1 MPEIAGIATERTG
14 ASTTSRRALLG
25 RSVLAAATLAGGAA
39 LLEACEPNQKQSSG
53 LSISVN
59 GRSHS
64 VQAAPGTPLLYVLRN
79 ELQLRG
85 PRFGCGLAECGA
97 CTVMVG
103 NQSVRSCV
111 TKVEDVSGKSITTLE
126 GLGTSAKPHP
136 LQKAFIDEQA
146 AQCAYCIN
154 GMIMEAAV
162 LLKRKAHPTLPE
174 IKTAL
179 NGHLCRCGTHMRIL
193 RAVQRAAGTLT

>member
-1 MPEIAGIATERTG
+1 MPETAE
-14 ASTTSRRALLG
+14 SSEETSRRALLG
-25 RSVLAAATLAGGAA
+25 QGVLAAATLASGAA
-39 LLEACEPNQKQSSG
+39 LLEACVPSQQQTSG
-53 LSISVN
+53 LSITVN
-59 GRSHS
+59 GRSHH
-64 VQAAPGTPLLYVLRN
+64 VQAASGTPLLYVLRN

-103 NQSVRSCV
+103 NQAARSCV
-111 TKVEDVSGKSITTLE
+111 TRVDTVSGKSITTLE
-126 GLGTSAKPHP
+126 GLGTTAKPHR

-146 AQCAYCIN
+146 AQCAYCIS
-154 GMIMEAAV
+154 GMILEAAV
-162 LLKRKAHPTLPE
+162 LLKSKPHPTLPE

-193 RAVQRAAGTLT
+193 RAVQRAAGTAS